1 LENQLN
7 NVSMNCNK
15 NTTTFDE
22 YLTNR
27 YGKLGTETRSEF
39 ESKAKSYVLEELLKE
54 AKQNHLNDT

>member
-1 LENQLN
+1 
-7 NVSMNCNK
+7 MNCKKNK
-15 NTTTFDE
+15 TTFDK